1 MSNTKVQNQKVVRL
15 NDKAYMINAF
25 KGLTGWSYLPR
36 LTKYVFPFIGFMLN
50 EGKGD
55 EEVVEQLVNL
65 LTGENAKE
73 VEQLIIDMVSDIQ
86 VDNSRIDFDNEF
98 TQNYDSLI
106 LLFVEVIKLNYLESF
121 QRLVTNLPKE

>member
-36 LTKYVFPFIGFMLN
+36 LTKYVFPFIGFMIN

-98 TQNYDSLI
+98 AQNYDSLI

-121 QRLVTNLPKE
+121 QRLVTNLPKD